1 MVTKMTI
8 RKPYARGPQ
17 GKTKLSAEDSK
28 RLAKMTGFHGYNGAA
43 NQLKVSPTLVFK
55 LVHDGTA
62 TLESV
67 ERMSEA
73 LRVAEANH
81 II

>member
-1 MVTKMTI
+1 MSKNTYV
-8 RKPYARGPQ
+8 RGPQ
-17 GKTKLSAEDSK
+17 GRCKLSAEDSK
-28 RLAKMTGFHGYNGAA
+28 RLAKWTGFHGYNGAA

-55 LVHDGTA
+55 LVHDGSA

-73 LRVAEANH
+73 LRVAEANE
-81 II
+81 IMK